1 MLCCGRRGR
10 GALPRP
16 PHTDVSPRL
25 ALARFQRLHL
35 DAGETQHGTFNLYP
49 RVLSQVDDKGV
60 RAIFPGQYRISV
72 GGSQSDGDD
81 ARGVRSDDFNIV
93 GEQELPR
100 QVIVVLHQST
110 LL

>member
-1 MLCCGRRGR
+1 M
-10 GALPRP
+10 
-16 PHTDVSPRL
+16 
-25 ALARFQRLHL
+25 
-35 DAGETQHGTFNLYP
+35 
-49 RVLSQVDDKGV
+49 

-81 ARGVRSDDFNIV
+81 AQGVRSDDFNIV